1 MRQARAHM
9 KTRDAHEQHR
19 LGETS
24 DQRDGHFGPSDLR
37 RLFPSGRGLPLT
49 YPLRGTKGRQ
59 LAHSLKVRALGRA
72 RGAHASTSVAPLT
85 YG

>member
-1 MRQARAHM
+1 MNYS
-9 KTRDAHEQHR
+9 
-19 LGETS
+19 S
-24 DQRDGHFGPSDLR
+24 DVFAVSLHGFK
-37 RLFPSGRGLPLT
+37 GREG
-49 YPLRGTKGRQ
+49 GTKGRQ